1 MGVELG
7 LDGVCALPLQVA
19 RGLAAVAGPGA
30 VARGAAERL
39 LAVEGLLDSFFLHA
53 RPPDAVGRVVEPRAL
68 APGRRLGAEVVEV
81 LRELRRP

>member
-1 MGVELG
+1 MEVELG
-7 LDGVCALPLQVA
+7 LDAHAPLQQAA
-19 RGLAAVAGPGA
+19 RGPAAADDPGA
-30 VARGAAERL
+30 VVRGVAERS

-53 RPPDAVGRVVEPRAL
+53 WALDAVGHAVEPRAL